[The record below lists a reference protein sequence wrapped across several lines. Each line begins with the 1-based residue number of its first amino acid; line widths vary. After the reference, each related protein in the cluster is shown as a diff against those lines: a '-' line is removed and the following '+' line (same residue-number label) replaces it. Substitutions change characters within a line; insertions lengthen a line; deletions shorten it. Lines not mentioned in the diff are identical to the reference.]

1 MSLKCCLS
9 VAYYIQTWSYRG
21 ILHFVYL
28 CSRLLLG
35 LLMIWSIFL
44 YDFQYHCNHIIS
56 LKQSHLYT
64 WAFLF
69 SLRVLLSF
77 CLIVCQFQPC
87 VAYKSVAY
95 KKECI
100 LTCLTEVTCFS
111 GLQIEIHQIFWSI
124 SSYRYSCIDSRIQK
138 PLWKCLFRCKR
149 MFQKEK

>member
-1 MSLKCCLS
+1 MLLKCCLLH
-9 VAYYIQTWSYRG
+9 RDM
-21 ILHFVYL
+21 ILPRDTTYCIFVFTST
-28 CSRLLLG
+28 SRSIND
-35 LLMIWSIFL
+35 MIFL

-56 LKQSHLYT
+56 LKQPHLYT

-100 LTCLTEVTCFS
+100 LTCLMEVTCFS

-124 SSYRYSCIDSRIQK
+124 SSYRYNCIDSRIQK
-138 PLWKCLFRCKR
+138 PLWKCLSRCKR